1 MVVKAATKKKLMDL
15 GFSQRQAHTL
25 ADDRKWEDIKDMSP
39 DDIYEIIRHNLAAFD
54 TYDYENK
61 VALWRKLGRLEVK
74 VAQNYNDEVDV
85 DRVYISV
92 PYLSNEEDYHGIYN
106 FRTGVLIPAHEG
118 FRGLGSLFRTKDTIF
133 DWHWVGGRNKVPPD
147 VVGNEGY
154 LTILNQLQTKT
165 LAKILKKLEG
175 AYFAPIFYQSIN
187 RSDILTL
194 WETPEDDGWDGLGSL
209 FG

>member
-1 MVVKAATKKKLMDL
+1 MVVKSATKKKLIDL
-15 GFSQRQAHTL
+15 GISDAIAHKL
-25 ADDRKWEDIKDMSP
+25 ADDRKWDDVKDMSP
-39 DDIYEIIRHNLAAFD
+39 DDIYEIIRNNYRD
-54 TYDYENK
+54 WDYADK
-61 VALWRKLGRLEVK
+61 VALWRKLGRLEIK
-74 VAQNYNDEVDV
+74 VGQNYNEEVNV

-92 PYLSNEEDYHGIYN
+92 PYLSNGEDYHGIYN
-106 FRTGVLIPAHEG
+106 FRTGVLTPEHEG
-118 FRGLGSLFRTKDTIF
+118 FRGLGSLFRTEDTIF
-133 DWHWVGGRNKVPPD
+133 DWHWVGGRNKVPRD

-154 LTILNQLQTKT
+154 LTIMNQLQTKT

-194 WETPEDDGWDGLGSL
+194 WETPEDDWDGLGSL

>member
-1 MVVKAATKKKLMDL
+1 MVVKSATKKKLMDL
-15 GFSQRQAHTL
+15 GFSEAMAQTL
-25 ADDRKWEDIKDMSP
+25 ADDRKWDDVKNMSP
-39 DDIYEIIRHNLAAFD
+39 DAIYEIIRHNLGLKGD
-54 TYDYENK
+54 HGHWDYEDK

-74 VAQNYNDEVDV
+74 VVRGGEVDINQ
-85 DRVYISV
+85 VYISV

-106 FRTGVLIPAHEG
+106 FRTGVLTPKRDV
-118 FRGLGSLFRTKDTIF
+118 FRGLGSLFRTEDTIF
-133 DWHWVGGRNKVPPD
+133 DWHWVGGKNKVPSD

-154 LTILNQLQTKT
+154 LTIMNQLQTKT
-165 LAKILKKLEG
+165 LAKILKKLET

-194 WETPEDDGWDGLGSL
+194 WETPEDDWDGLGSL